1 MPTRQE
7 EKSFV
12 IANYEIAVG
21 HESVPVEQIAQDPQH
36 KQLGFSS
43 QQLRVE
49 DFDLMKTLGTGMCE
63 PWAQETPRQVSRHN
77 G

>member
-21 HESVPVEQIAQDPQH
+21 PESVPAEQIAQDPQH

-43 QQLRVE
+43 QQLKIE
-49 DFDLMKTLGTGMCE
+49 DFDLMKTLGTGMWE
-63 PWAQETPRQVSRHN
+63 PWAQEKPRRVSRHS